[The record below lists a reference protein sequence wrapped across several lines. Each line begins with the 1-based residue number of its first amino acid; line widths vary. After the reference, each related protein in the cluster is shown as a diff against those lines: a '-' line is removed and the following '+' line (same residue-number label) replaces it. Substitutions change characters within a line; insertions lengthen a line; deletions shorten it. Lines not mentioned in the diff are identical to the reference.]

1 MNTGKSREENFDPDF
16 ERRILISRL
25 ALSVLLTLTS
35 IWTAVFLISNDLVSA
50 AIFGSLSL
58 LYALSLLLFR
68 LGYLLFARAFWLFTA
83 STAIFACIVFGQPF
97 TDLDYLFLPIMTL
110 PLLAFSWKYER
121 KFCYSLPHCRL
132 SYGQQVF
139 ISHWLEAQ
147 FFILVSYRF
156 HSVSSL
162 IRSMRGCALQQW
174 PF

>member
-35 IWTAVFLISNDLVSA
+35 IWTVVFLISNDLVSA

-83 STAIFACIVFGQPF
+83 STAIFACIVFG
-97 TDLDYLFLPIMTL
+97 
-110 PLLAFSWKYER
+110 
-121 KFCYSLPHCRL
+121 
-132 SYGQQVF
+132 
-139 ISHWLEAQ
+139 
-147 FFILVSYRF
+147 
-156 HSVSSL
+156 
-162 IRSMRGCALQQW
+162 
-174 PF
+174 